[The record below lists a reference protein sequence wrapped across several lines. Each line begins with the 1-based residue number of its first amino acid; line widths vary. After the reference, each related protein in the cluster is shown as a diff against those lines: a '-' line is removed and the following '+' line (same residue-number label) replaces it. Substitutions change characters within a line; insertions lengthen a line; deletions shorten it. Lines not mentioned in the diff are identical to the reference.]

1 MSAPFIREAI
11 RGLRAY
17 TLEPRE
23 APVKLDQNESPFDFP
38 PELKRDVEARVAA
51 RGWNRYPDFE
61 TRRLRAAI
69 ALRHGLAAENV
80 LAGNGSNELL
90 LATITTLVSP
100 GTDVVI
106 PVPSFALYEK
116 LVTVAGGSV
125 RRVPIDPVTGVIPVD
140 ALLRGISGAPR
151 APLRGGHESAPV
163 VIVCSPNNP
172 TGGVIAPGGIDRLL
186 ESGAT
191 VILDRAYGEF
201 DGAERPPLH
210 ERLVVLSTFSKAW
223 GIAGLRVGWLAST
236 EETCREIRKVKLPY
250 SMNVFSEE
258 AAMVALENAPLLQAR
273 VEAIVAERERLAGA
287 LASIPGVRP
296 FPSHANFIAFETPLD
311 AGVVFDD
318 LLRAGVLVRNVSA
331 YPGMDRCLRA
341 GVGAPE
347 ENDRFVEAL
356 RAALK
361 ERRA

>member
-1 MSAPFIREAI
+1 MSAPFIRDAI
-11 RGLRAY
+11 RELRAY

-38 PELKRDVEARVAA
+38 PELKREVEARVAS

-61 TRRLRAAI
+61 TERLRAAI
-69 ALRHGLAAENV
+69 ALRHGLGEENV

-90 LATITTLVSP
+90 LAAITTFVSR
-100 GTDVVI
+100 GTEVVI

-125 RRVPIDPVTGVIPVD
+125 RRVPIDPATGVIPAD
-140 ALLRGISGAPR
+140 ALLESCRGCDSP
-151 APLRGGHESAPV
+151 PV

-172 TGGVIAPGGIDRLL
+172 TGGVIAPDGIDRLL
-186 ESGAT
+186 GSGAT
-191 VILDRAYGEF
+191 VLLDRAYGEF
-201 DGAERPPLH
+201 DGADAPALH

-236 EETCREIRKVKLPY
+236 EATCREIRKVKLPY
-250 SMNVFSEE
+250 NMNVFSEE
-258 AAMVALENAPLLQAR
+258 AAIVALENAPLLEAR
-273 VEAIVAERERLAGA
+273 VAAIVAERERLAGT

-296 FPSHANFIAFETPLD
+296 YPSRANFIAFETPLD
-311 AGVVFDD
+311 AGVLFDD

-331 YPGMDRCLRA
+331 YAGLQRCLRV
-341 GVGAPE
+341 GIGAPE
-347 ENDRFVEAL
+347 ENERFIAAL

-361 ERRA
+361 ERLS

>member
-11 RGLRAY
+11 RDLRAY

-23 APVKLDQNESPFDFP
+23 APVKLDQNESPYDFP
-38 PELKRDVEARVAA
+38 PELKREVQARVAA
-51 RGWNRYPDFE
+51 RAWNRYPDFE
-61 TRRLRAAI
+61 TQRLRAAI
-69 ALRHGLAAENV
+69 ALRHGLGEENV

-90 LATITTLVSP
+90 LAAITTFVSG
-100 GTDVVI
+100 GTEVVI

-125 RRVPIDPVTGVIPVD
+125 RRVPIDLASGVIPVD
-140 ALLRGISGAPR
+140 ALLESCRGCD
-151 APLRGGHESAPV
+151 SAPV

-172 TGGVIAPGGIDRLL
+172 TGGVIPRGGIERLL

-201 DGAERPPLH
+201 DDAERPPLH

-250 SMNVFSEE
+250 NMNVFSEE
-258 AAMVALENAPLLQAR
+258 AAIVALENALLLDAR
-273 VEAIVAERERLAGA
+273 VATIVAERERIARA
-287 LASIPGVRP
+287 LASISGVRP
-296 FPSHANFIAFETPLD
+296 FPSRANFIAFQTPLD
-311 AGVVFDD
+311 AGVLFDD

-331 YPGMDRCLRA
+331 YPGMQRCLRT
-341 GVGAPE
+341 GIGAPE
-347 ENDRFVEAL
+347 ENDRFIAAL
-356 RAALK
+356 REALK
-361 ERRA
+361 ERMS

>member
-1 MSAPFIREAI
+1 MSAAFIRDAI
-11 RGLRAY
+11 RDLRAY

-38 PELKRDVEARVAA
+38 PELKREVAARVAA

-61 TRRLRAAI
+61 TERLRAAI
-69 ALRHGLAAENV
+69 AARHGLGEENI

-90 LATITTLVSP
+90 LAAITTFVSRE
-100 GTDVVI
+100 TEVVI

-125 RRVPIDPVTGVIPVD
+125 RRVAIEPATGVIPED
-140 ALLRGISGAPR
+140 ALLECCRGCD
-151 APLRGGHESAPV
+151 SAPV

-172 TGGVIAPGGIDRLL
+172 TGGVISPRGIDRLL

-201 DGAERPPLH
+201 DGAGRQPLDD
-210 ERLVVLSTFSKAW
+210 RLVVLSTFSKAW
-223 GIAGLRVGWLAST
+223 GIAGLRIGWLAST
-236 EETCREIRKVKLPY
+236 ADTCREIRKVKLPY
-250 SMNVFSEE
+250 NMNVFSEE
-258 AAMVALENAPLLQAR
+258 AAIVALENAPLLEAR
-273 VEAIVAERERLAGA
+273 VATIVAERERIARI
-287 LASIPGVRP
+287 LASIAVVRP
-296 FPSHANFIAFETPLD
+296 FPSRANFIAFETPLD
-311 AGVVFDD
+311 AGILFDD

-331 YPGMDRCLRA
+331 YPGMQRCLRT
-341 GVGAPE
+341 GIGTPE
-347 ENDRFVEAL
+347 ENDRFIEAL

-361 ERRA
+361 ERLS